1 MSVAETNYDRIND
14 YGAVKIGLASSHDIR
29 SWSFGEVK
37 KPETINYRTYRPEK
51 DGLFCERI
59 FGPEKDWECACGK
72 YRGMKYK
79 GMICDRCGVK
89 VTHSRVR
96 RKRMGHIEL
105 AAPVVH
111 IWFFKSMPSRLG
123 ALLNMKTTSAG
134 KGGLLPGLRRHRPG
148 RHAAAPCQLL
158 TEEEAATGPRAS
170 TAKKPSRSTW
180 GPRRSRSCC
189 RSSTWS
195 SCRKCCASELESHQQ
210 PAEDQGPDQA
220 AQDRRSAARQR

>member
-1 MSVAETNYDRIND
+1 MTTGDSSSYDRIND
-14 YGAVKIGLASSHDIR
+14 YASVKISLARPHDIR

-111 IWFFKSMPSRLG
+111 IWFFKAMPSRLG
-123 ALLNMKTTSAG
+123 NLLSMKTTSLE
-134 KGGLLPGLRRHRPG
+134 KVIYFQDYVVVNPGDTDLE
-148 RHAAAPCQLL
+148 AQQLL
-158 TEEEAATGPRAS
+158 TEEEYREARAQYGD
-170 TAKKPSRSTW
+170 TFEADM
-180 GPRRSRSCC
+180 GAEAV
-189 RSSTWS
+189 
-195 SCRKCCASELESHQQ
+195 RKLLCNLTS
-210 PAEDQGPDQA
+210 
-220 AQDRRSAARQR
+220 